1 MSLFGLELS
10 NEIIVSIIV
19 VNVILLV
26 TAIIGFTNL
35 KRQIKELKAIIDQI
49 REKQKELR
57 K

>member
-1 MSLFGLELS
+1 MSLFGIELS

-49 REKQKELR
+49 KEKQKELR

>member
-1 MSLFGLELS
+1 MSLFGIEFS

-49 REKQKELR
+49 KEKQKELR

>member
-49 REKQKELR
+49 KEKQKELR

>member
-1 MSLFGLELS
+1 MSLFGFELS